1 MASLMIIG
9 TVPLYNVMAVVVLS
23 FLRPGQNSI
32 DGQLMKKTLKGIV
45 TNPIILGIAAGT
57 LWALLKIPQPV
68 FFQKTVH
75 NVGVLATPL
84 GLMAMGASV
93 DGSKVKESW
102 KPALLAVFLK
112 LMFLPMICLPAA
124 IAMGFRQEKLIAVLV
139 MAGSAT
145 TVSSY
150 IMAKNMGH
158 EGHLTSAVVMLTTL
172 LSAFTLTGWLFLLK
186 TAGMV

>member
-23 FLRPGQNSI
+23 FLRPGQNAI

-57 LWALLKIPQPV
+57 LWALLKMPQPV

-84 GLMAMGASV
+84 GLWPW
-93 DGSKVKESW
+93 E
-102 KPALLAVFLK
+102 LL
-112 LMFLPMICLPAA
+112 
-124 IAMGFRQEKLIAVLV
+124 
-139 MAGSAT
+139 
-145 TVSSY
+145 
-150 IMAKNMGH
+150 
-158 EGHLTSAVVMLTTL
+158 
-172 LSAFTLTGWLFLLK
+172 W
-186 TAGMV
+186 TAQR